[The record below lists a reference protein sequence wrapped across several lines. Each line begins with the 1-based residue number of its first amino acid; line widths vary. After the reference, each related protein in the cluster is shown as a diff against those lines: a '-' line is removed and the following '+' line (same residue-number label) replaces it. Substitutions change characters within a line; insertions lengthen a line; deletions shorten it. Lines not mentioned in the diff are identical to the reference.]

1 MRFDQFVI
9 MIGAEDKFLKSLNS
23 KQPEAF
29 KVLFREFYNTMISF
43 SLNFIIEKEVAE
55 DIVQELFANIWEN
68 NYQFYSLPSLKTF
81 LYRSVKNAAINHL
94 KHEKVKQRSMP
105 LHVCEVYEE
114 PDDFKMIE
122 EEMYKILFE
131 VIDSLPKRCKEIFEL
146 HLAGRKNEEIAN
158 LLNISI
164 LTVKTQKSRAMQIL
178 RTHMGELFSLA
189 LFLHII

>member
-1 MRFDQFVI
+1 
-9 MIGAEDKFLKSLNS
+9 
-23 KQPEAF
+23 
-29 KVLFREFYNTMISF
+29 
-43 SLNFIIEKEVAE
+43 
-55 DIVQELFANIWEN
+55 
-68 NYQFYSLPSLKTF
+68 
-81 LYRSVKNAAINHL
+81 
-94 KHEKVKQRSMP
+94 MP

-178 RTHMGELFSLA
+178 RTHMGDLFSLA